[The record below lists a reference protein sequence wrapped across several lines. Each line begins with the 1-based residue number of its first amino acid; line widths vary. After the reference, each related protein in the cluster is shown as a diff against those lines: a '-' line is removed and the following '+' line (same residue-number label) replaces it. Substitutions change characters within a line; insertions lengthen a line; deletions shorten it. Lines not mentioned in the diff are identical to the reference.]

1 MTNTDFTSSCCGKAE
16 RRMPGAGDGRRRA
29 RVIRRGNWSK
39 SETRTLTITDGNC
52 STSWKMRRLFSA
64 ACFSAMATAASAQ
77 DDMTAVQGTFQP
89 LNPAG
94 DGISGM
100 VSLTAEGG
108 MLGITLEAEG
118 LSPGMHLAHVHGF
131 AESDP
136 ADAAC
141 PDATA
146 DANDDGWVDLI
157 ETRAGAGVTMIP
169 FTDDPASLAI
179 QSDSYPSAGD
189 DGRMN
194 YEQTVDP
201 AALRDAVEAEFGTP
215 LALPRR
221 VVFIHG
227 VPEGTELPDS
237 VQSLEGV
244 PASVTMPIAC
254 AELNAPKR

>member
-1 MTNTDFTSSCCGKAE
+1 M
-16 RRMPGAGDGRRRA
+16 
-29 RVIRRGNWSK
+29 
-39 SETRTLTITDGNC
+39 ETI
-52 STSWKMRRLFSA
+52 MRILLFATCLSAISA
-64 ACFSAMATAASAQ
+64 AAAAQ
-77 DDMTAVQGTFQP
+77 DEVTPVEGAFQP

-94 DGISGM
+94 DGISGT
-100 VSLTAEGG
+100 VSFTPEGD

-136 ADAAC
+136 ADATC

-146 DANDDGWVDLI
+146 DANGDGWVDLI
-157 ETRAGAGVTMIP
+157 ETQAAAGVTMIP
-169 FTDDPASLAI
+169 LTDDPASLAI
-179 QSDSYPSAGD
+179 QSESYPSASD

-201 AALRDAVEAEFGTP
+201 TALSEAVQAEFDTP

-227 VPEGTELPDS
+227 VPEGTDLPDS

-254 AELNAPKR
+254 AELDASGG